1 MKQLPN
7 IFTLIN
13 LLFGCLAITAA
24 LQNGITIQYSQ
35 EGSQFIDIP
44 EKIWL
49 ASLFIGLAALVDF
62 ADGFVA
68 RLLNATSEL
77 GKQLDSL
84 SDVVS
89 FGVAPSVIVYQFL
102 RMSFAKDAEGIDV
115 SYWLLVPAFFIA
127 MAAAYRLA
135 KFNLD
140 VRQQNYFIGVPTP
153 AVGMLIAS
161 FPLIYWHTDN
171 TMVILLL
178 TSKWF
183 WYALILLLSWLML
196 SEIPIISLKFK
207 NYKLSDNLPKVV
219 LLAVALL
226 SALFLGW
233 MSIPVTFIAY
243 IILSLFFKKSI
254 Q

>member
-35 EGSQFIDIP
+35 TGSQFIDIP

-49 ASLFIGLAALVDF
+49 ASLFIGLSALVDF
-62 ADGFVA
+62 ADGFIA
-68 RLLNATSEL
+68 RWLNASSEL

-84 SDVVS
+84 SDLVS

-102 RMSFAKDAEGIDV
+102 RMSFAKDAAGIDA
-115 SYWLLVPAFFIA
+115 SYWLLVPSFFIA

-140 VRQQNYFIGVPTP
+140 SRQQTHFIGVPTP

-161 FPLIYWHTDN
+161 FPLIYWHTDS
-171 TMVILLL
+171 VFVVSLL
-178 TSKWF
+178 TSKWL
-183 WYALILLLSWLML
+183 WYALIGLLSWLML
-196 SEIPIISLKFK
+196 SEIPILSLKFK
-207 NYKLSDNLPKVV
+207 TFKLSDNLPKLV
-219 LLAVALL
+219 LVLVAVF
-226 SALFLGW
+226 SVLFLGW
-233 MSIPVTFIAY
+233 ISVPIIFIAY